1 MKSDTCYLYKH
12 KGRDIVLEEVE
23 KTASYCGLSHKEQL
37 QLRLLAEE
45 LVGIAEGV
53 TGECKGLFW
62 IEVENENNFEL
73 HLQMEKPGNSEG
85 REKLIG
91 ISSRKG
97 NEAATGLMGKIRA
110 LFEESMDN
118 YEETGV
124 YYAQNGICISELE
137 DMYAACVTSGEA
149 MTWTLRDY
157 EKQEQ
162 EEDGRWDEL
171 ERSIVANLADDV
183 LVSMKGRHAEITVKK
198 KF

>member
-12 KGRDIVLEEVE
+12 KGRDVVLEEVE

-91 ISSRKG
+91 ISSRKR

-124 YYAQNGICISELE
+124 YYAQNGICIYELE